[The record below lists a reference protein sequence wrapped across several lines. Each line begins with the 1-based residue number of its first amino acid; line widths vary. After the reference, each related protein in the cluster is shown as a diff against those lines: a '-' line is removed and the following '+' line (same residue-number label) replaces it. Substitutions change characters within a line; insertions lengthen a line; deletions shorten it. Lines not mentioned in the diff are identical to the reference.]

1 MVHYLRLEKILLHC
15 LLRLSD
21 RPEMVIVSEV
31 GKQLVVE
38 ELRRDEGAWMLWI
51 EDIWSHSRP

>member
-1 MVHYLRLEKILLHC
+1 
-15 LLRLSD
+15 
-21 RPEMVIVSEV
+21 MVIVSKV

-51 EDIWSHSRP
+51 EDIWRQSRPCIFVLEAFPLLLLEL